1 MAGVSPGYISKL
13 KNNTTLIPSEEVVFK
28 IAHAFGNN
36 GLEENEIQELL
47 FFLIKDPKYIKKIE
61 SLNFDIKFESKEQ
74 MVIIRYLSF
83 IKYEIEKLEDSR
95 KRMEKL
101 YIKNKIISKK
111 KSDDVLLI
119 EDVNLNHPIFDIE
132 WLLKQEKY
140 NLFYGRD
147 FNINNGE
154 FYNVIDA
161 EDKKLISNL
170 IRTYFKSN
178 YNKVDDVYI
187 KSMNEL
193 NNALNN
199 ANVKEGND

>member
-101 YIKNKIISKK
+101 YIENKIISKK

>member
-101 YIKNKIISKK
+101 YIENKIISKK
-111 KSDDVLLI
+111 
-119 EDVNLNHPIFDIE
+119 NRMMFY
-132 WLLKQEKY
+132 LLK
-140 NLFYGRD
+140 
-147 FNINNGE
+147 
-154 FYNVIDA
+154 
-161 EDKKLISNL
+161 
-170 IRTYFKSN
+170 
-178 YNKVDDVYI
+178 
-187 KSMNEL
+187 M
-193 NNALNN
+193 
-199 ANVKEGND
+199 

>member
-1 MAGVSPGYISKL
+1 M
-13 KNNTTLIPSEEVVFK
+13 
-28 IAHAFGNN
+28 
-36 GLEENEIQELL
+36 
-47 FFLIKDPKYIKKIE
+47 
-61 SLNFDIKFESKEQ
+61 
-74 MVIIRYLSF
+74 
-83 IKYEIEKLEDSR
+83 
-95 KRMEKL
+95 
-101 YIKNKIISKK
+101 
-111 KSDDVLLI
+111 
-119 EDVNLNHPIFDIE
+119 
-132 WLLKQEKY
+132 KQEKY